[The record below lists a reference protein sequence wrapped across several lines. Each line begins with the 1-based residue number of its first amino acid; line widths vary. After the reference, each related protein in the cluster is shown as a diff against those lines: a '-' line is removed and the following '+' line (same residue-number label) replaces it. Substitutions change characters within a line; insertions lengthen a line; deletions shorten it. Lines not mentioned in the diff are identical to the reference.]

1 MVEQVVEKILQ
12 GMVGMEMKDLKS
24 VLYCVLVGYEI
35 TEKSTELQRMDE
47 SWEEELCAFLVRKR
61 VEGRSE
67 GTIGQYSLHL
77 RRMLQYINK
86 PVKEITGADLF
97 AYIAMYKQKR
107 GVSGVYLDNIRLVF
121 SSFFGW
127 LNNKGYIGKNPA
139 AGLDPIKTEKRIKKP
154 LSDTELEMLRR
165 KCRIE
170 RDISLIEFLYSTG
183 VRVSELVALDR
194 QDIDFDGMKVVVYGK
209 GAKERET
216 YLTASACMHL
226 KEYLDSRAD
235 GNEAL
240 FVGLKAPHERLTVS
254 GVEEILR
261 KLGRSTGIKKV
272 HPHRFRR
279 TMATNILNKGM
290 PIEEVKEILGH
301 VKLDTTMIYCQISR
315 ENVRHHHRKYMSA

>member
-1 MVEQVVEKILQ
+1 MVEQVVEKILR
-12 GMVGMEMKDLKS
+12 GMVGMELKDLKGILYG
-24 VLYCVLVGYEI
+24 VLSGYEI
-35 TEKSTELQRMDE
+35 SAKSTELQRMDE
-47 SWEEELCAFLVRKR
+47 SWEKELCIFLARKR

-67 GTIGQYSLHL
+67 STIRQYSLHL

-86 PVKEITGADLF
+86 PVKDITGAELF
-97 AYIAMYKQKR
+97 AYIAMYKKNR
-107 GVSGVYLDNIRLVF
+107 CVSSVYLDNIRLVC

-154 LSDTELEMLRR
+154 LSDIELETLRR
-165 KCRIE
+165 KCVLE
-170 RDISLIEFLYSTG
+170 RDIALVEFLYSTG
-183 VRVSELVALDR
+183 VRVSELAALNR
-194 QDIDFDGMKVVVYGK
+194 QDIDFENMRAIVYGK

-216 YLTASACMHL
+216 YLTAAACMHL
-226 KEYLDSRAD
+226 KEYLDSRTD

-240 FVGLKAPHERLTVS
+240 FVGMKAPHERLTVS

-261 KLGRSTGIKKV
+261 KLGKRTGISKV

-301 VKLDTTMIYCQISR
+301 VKLDTTMIYCQVNK
-315 ENVRHHHRKYMSA
+315 ENVRHNHKKYMSA